1 MQLHNRIKL
10 ISTLPLVLLFFIASY
25 FMYTAYSAYTKSTTL
40 HAIIQKHESLSNIIN
55 EVSKER
61 GLATIALATNNLHN
75 PSLHRQIS
83 DNDLLFTK
91 TPYNELN
98 NIIGIRK
105 NLNNH
110 KMNLEMLFHD
120 GYSKSII
127 NPLIEEQQKSLNIP
141 INSEIDTLS
150 KALNQVNQ
158 NIHYTALQRDYLG
171 YFISSQK
178 LLTTSH
184 LNFLNHARNLNSN
197 FNHEHINDEQLKDEI
212 LIYINTPEVKKEIQ
226 NVETNFININQ
237 NFKDG
242 QFQITAERW
251 FNLNSKKINHLSTL
265 NRKIE
270 KTLLAKIDAFNTEQL
285 IILGLAAL
293 VMLLTLAL
301 TIVGIST
308 RKELNNNMKDLEEIL
323 NNAAIE
329 ADNAFDQPSISA
341 LSNINLH
348 SRQGMKDAYKFI
360 ELLIENAKSDKMQA
374 LEANESKSLFLA
386 NMSHEIRT
394 PLNGIVGFTELLKS
408 TDLNEEQREF
418 TNIIEKSSE
427 NLLSI
432 INNILDLSKIESNK
446 TELDMTIFDPI
457 IEFESA
463 IETYGV
469 RASEKN
475 IDLNFYLDPNI
486 NKKILG
492 DAVKIK
498 EVLINLMS
506 NAIKFTDFGG
516 KINVE
521 INKISSIDNKT
532 ELAFSI
538 EDNGVGMTKEQQLNV
553 FAAFTQADVS
563 ITRKY
568 GGTGLGLTI
577 STKFLE
583 LMDSEL
589 KLESQKEKGTKFYF
603 NIIFEEVLES
613 TELGLDADFDDISIC
628 KFDYQLPVQQDIY
641 LSKYL
646 NYYHI
651 ESKPFLTPADLKK
664 CNENK
669 ELNSIWLDVDNS
681 DDKLLNTIYKLNSHK
696 VILLSSFSNRDKLE
710 SLGINA
716 AKILYKPI
724 TPTKIVQGLK
734 TINPIEEESD
744 QEKSKVRSSSPFK
757 NIQFNGTVLVAEDNF
772 INQKLIKQ
780 ILLKYGVKV
789 ELANNGLEAFEKRK
803 REHYDLIFMDIQMP
817 VMDGVEATHEILNYE
832 IEEQLT
838 HIPIVALTANALNGD
853 RERFITEGLDEYIPK
868 PIETNELLF
877 ILKKFLKQKSDEEII
892 EESDEPLKRE
902 KSKLHLLDEDEEVT
916 EKKVPVTPT
925 VNLDNGLML
934 LEDFNEDIPNISLIA
949 PIKEKVKKEDIYRE
963 THVEKQKKP
972 TTNHYSHKS
981 ILIAK
986 KNPLEAQILSKVIN
1000 NLSYNIEIVANTQQ
1014 LEEQIQNRKYDILL
1028 IDKEFEA
1035 FNENVLNK
1043 QHDAMNI
1050 IMLTHSR
1057 PSDEYYNNQLIKEIH
1072 VGIIKREKIDELIK
1086 KYRR

>member
-1 MQLHNRIKL
+1 VQLHNRIKL
-10 ISTLPLVLLFFIASY
+10 ISTLPLVLLFFIAGY
-25 FMYTAYSAYTKSTTL
+25 FMYNAYSAYIKSNDF
-40 HAIIQKHESLSNIIN
+40 HSMIQNESLNNLIN

-61 GLATIALATNNLHN
+61 GLATIALASNNLQNSSLHQQMTNND
-75 PSLHRQIS
+75 I
-83 DNDLLFTK
+83 LFTK
-91 TPYNELN
+91 IPRTELN
-98 NIIGIRK
+98 HIANIRK
-105 NLNNH
+105 KLNTHQLNL
-110 KMNLEMLFHD
+110 KMLFHD
-120 GYSKSII
+120 SYTKNII
-127 NPLIEEQQKSLNIP
+127 NPLIEEQQKVLKIH
-141 INSEIDTLS
+141 INSEIDD
-150 KALNQVNQ
+150 LNQVLNQ
-158 NIHYTALQRDYLG
+158 LNHNIHYTALQRDYLS
-171 YFISSQK
+171 YFISSHNP
-178 LLTTSH
+178 LTPSN
-184 LNFLNHARNLNSN
+184 LYFLNDARNLNSN
-197 FNHEHINDEQLKDEI
+197 FNPELIQDEALKEAI
-212 LIYINTPEVKKEIQ
+212 LIYINKPKVKKEMQ
-226 NVETNFININQ
+226 DVEKNFIDMNQ
-237 NFKDG
+237 NFKNG
-242 QFQITAERW
+242 RFQISADRW
-251 FNLNSKKINHLSTL
+251 FQLNNRKINHLSVL
-265 NRKIE
+265 NRKI
-270 KTLLAKIDAFNTEQL
+270 KKRLLDKIDTYNKEQL
-285 IILGLAAL
+285 IILGLSAL
-293 VMLLTLAL
+293 VMLLTLIL
-301 TIVGIST
+301 TFIGIST

-329 ADNAFDQPSISA
+329 ADNTFDEPSISA

-408 TDLNEEQREF
+408 TDLNEEQQEF

-492 DAVKIK
+492 DVVKIK

-521 INKISSIDNKT
+521 INKIASIDNKT

-538 EDNGVGMTKEQQLNV
+538 QDNGVGMTKEQQLNV

-603 NIIFEEVLES
+603 NIIFEEVLEN
-613 TELGLDADFDDISIC
+613 TELALDADFDEITIC
-628 KFDYQLPVQQDIY
+628 KYNYQLPIQQDLY
-641 LSKYL
+641 VSKYL
-646 NYYHI
+646 EHYHI
-651 ESKPFLTPADLKK
+651 ESKPFLTPSDLKK

-669 ELNSIWLDVDNS
+669 QLNSIWLDVDNS

-696 VILLSSFSNRDKLE
+696 VILLSSFANRDKLE

-734 TINPIEEESD
+734 TISYIEEKEEEIE
-744 QEKSKVRSSSPFK
+744 QNQSKAKSSSPFQ

-780 ILLKYGVKV
+780 ILLKYGVEV

-803 REHYDLIFMDIQMP
+803 SEHYDLIFMDIQMP

-832 IEEQLT
+832 IEESLT
-838 HIPIVALTANALNGD
+838 HIPIVALTANALKGD

-877 ILKKFLKQKSDEEII
+877 ILKKFLKPKNDEEENQARNTSTESENSELLLSDNKKEVIAEQI
-892 EESDEPLKRE
+892 PITPSNQGNNNGLVILEEFDENLPNSSKIPPIKKESIPHKTYEEQQE
-902 KSKLHLLDEDEEVT
+902 KSTSH
-916 EKKVPVTPT
+916 
-925 VNLDNGLML
+925 
-934 LEDFNEDIPNISLIA
+934 
-949 PIKEKVKKEDIYRE
+949 R
-963 THVEKQKKP
+963 
-972 TTNHYSHKS
+972 YSHKS

-986 KNPLEAQILSKVIN
+986 RNPLEAQILSKVIN
-1000 NLSYNIEIVANTQQ
+1000 NLSYNIEIVANAQQ
-1014 LEEQIQNRKYDILL
+1014 LEEQIQDSKYDILL
-1028 IDKEFEA
+1028 IDQEFEA
-1035 FNENVLNK
+1035 YNEDILKK
-1043 QHDAMNI
+1043 QHSAMNVI
-1050 IMLTHSR
+1050 ILTQKQ
-1057 PSDEYYNNQLIKEIH
+1057 PNNQYYNHKLIKEIH